1 MDKIIKNC
9 SLKIEE
15 KDKELD
21 ELKEKII
28 FLNKKIKTLEKT
40 NFVNISNTIYN
51 NNNKSEAFSLINSN
65 NKKNNDISDDNYK
78 KYPIKIIKKNKNK
91 NSSNDLS
98 SFNNNINI
106 NKKKNTHSSTVI
118 STINLNQSETNI
130 FKKTIKLNNNKTNT
144 LDENINISNKIC
156 LKKNARRNLNN
167 NSRNNFRKNSYIKM
181 AKVSTNITNNNYNV
195 QKNNVLINLN
205 SMNMEKK
212 IIQQKLQKYL
222 KIINTKINN
231 LKNKKNRKIGLFSQ
245 SKSFYYRN
253 LSSDRID
260 SFKNS
265 EKKNKRLDKSSLIN
279 STLFEKFNSTNR
291 NFNKIHIYNTK
302 KQKKK

>member
-51 NNNKSEAFSLINSN
+51 NNKSEAFSLINSN

-78 KYPIKIIKKNKNK
+78 KYPIKIIKKNKN
-91 NSSNDLS
+91 SSNDLS
-98 SFNNNINI
+98 SFNNNF

-231 LKNKKNRKIGLFSQ
+231 LKNKTNRKIGLFSQ

-260 SFKNS
+260 SFRNS

-291 NFNKIHIYNTK
+291 NFNKIHIYNMK

>member
-9 SLKIEE
+9 SIKIEE
-15 KDKELD
+15 KDKEI
-21 ELKEKII
+21 EKLKEKEIL
-28 FLNKKIKTLEKT
+28 LNKKIKSLEKT
-40 NFVNISNTIYN
+40 NYVNISNTIYN
-51 NNNKSEAFSLINSN
+51 NNNNKSEAFSIMNSN
-65 NKKNNDISDDNYK
+65 NKISGENQK
-78 KYPIKIIKKNKNK
+78 KYPIKIIKRNKND
-91 NSSNDLS
+91 SHELS
-98 SFNNNINI
+98 SFNNNII
-106 NKKKNTHSSTVI
+106 IRKKNNHSSTAI
-118 STINLNQSETNI
+118 STINLNKSETNVNI
-130 FKKTIKLNNNKTNT
+130 FKKNIRINNNNKNNT
-144 LDENINISNKIC
+144 MDENIKIC
-156 LKKNARRNLNN
+156 LKKNARSKINS

-231 LKNKKNRKIGLFSQ
+231 LKNRTNRKIALYKQ
-245 SKSFYYRN
+245 SKSFYKRN
-253 LSSDRID
+253 TSTDRAD

-265 EKKNKRLDKSSLIN
+265 ERNSKKLDRSSIIN
-279 STLFEKFNSTNR
+279 STIFDKFNGSNR
-291 NFNKIHIYNTK
+291 NFHKITLHNFQ

>member
-9 SLKIEE
+9 NLKIEE

-78 KYPIKIIKKNKNK
+78 KYPIKIIKKNKN
-91 NSSNDLS
+91 SSNDLS
-98 SFNNNINI
+98 SFNNNF

-231 LKNKKNRKIGLFSQ
+231 LKNKTNRKIGLYSQ

-260 SFKNS
+260 SFRNS

-291 NFNKIHIYNTK
+291 NFNKIHIYNMK

>member
-1 MDKIIKNC
+1 M
-9 SLKIEE
+9 
-15 KDKELD
+15 
-21 ELKEKII
+21 
-28 FLNKKIKTLEKT
+28 
-40 NFVNISNTIYN
+40 
-51 NNNKSEAFSLINSN
+51 
-65 NKKNNDISDDNYK
+65 
-78 KYPIKIIKKNKNK
+78 
-91 NSSNDLS
+91 
-98 SFNNNINI
+98 
-106 NKKKNTHSSTVI
+106 
-118 STINLNQSETNI
+118 
-130 FKKTIKLNNNKTNT
+130 
-144 LDENINISNKIC
+144 DENINISNKIC

-167 NSRNNFRKNSYIKM
+167 NSRNNIRKNSYIKM

-231 LKNKKNRKIGLFSQ
+231 LKNKTNRKIGLFSQ

-260 SFKNS
+260 SFRNS

-291 NFNKIHIYNTK
+291 NFNKIHIYNMK

>member
-40 NFVNISNTIYN
+40 NFVNISNTIY

-205 SMNMEKK
+205 SKNMEKK

-231 LKNKKNRKIGLFSQ
+231 LKNKTNRKIGLFSQ

-291 NFNKIHIYNTK
+291 NFNKIHIYNMK

>member
-1 MDKIIKNC
+1 M
-9 SLKIEE
+9 
-15 KDKELD
+15 
-21 ELKEKII
+21 
-28 FLNKKIKTLEKT
+28 
-40 NFVNISNTIYN
+40 
-51 NNNKSEAFSLINSN
+51 NSN
-65 NKKNNDISDDNYK
+65 NKKNNEVSGENYK
-78 KYPIKIIKKNKNK
+78 KYPIKIIKRNKNE
-91 NSSNDLS
+91 SHYLS
-98 SFNNNINI
+98 SFNNNIN
-106 NKKKNTHSSTVI
+106 KKKNNHNHSSTAI

-130 FKKTIKLNNNKTNT
+130 FKKTIKLNNNKNNT
-144 LDENINISNKIC
+144 LDENINNKIC
-156 LKKNARRNLNN
+156 LKKNARKNLNN

-222 KIINTKINN
+222 KIINTKIYN
-231 LKNKKNRKIGLFSQ
+231 LKNKTNRKIGLYKQ

-265 EKKNKRLDKSSLIN
+265 ERNIKNLDKSSLIN
-279 STLFEKFNSTNR
+279 STLFEKFNSSNR
-291 NFNKIHIYNTK
+291 NFDKIPIYNMK
-302 KQKKK
+302 KQKKI